1 LVANGSVNSSV
12 CSSIVSGLFSRFSTI
27 PKELWSAP
35 PAVAGRLVSVL
46 LGLAKSREIAGR
58 ASTDE
63 KLVPVAEPDVE
74 ENDDADEYPMEEG

>member
-1 LVANGSVNSSV
+1 
-12 CSSIVSGLFSRFSTI
+12 
-27 PKELWSAP
+27 
-35 PAVAGRLVSVL
+35 VAGRLVSVL